1 MPSWEEW
8 KEAFLK
14 CDCMKGRRVKLLKR
28 HFDMPRYC
36 CTMTQLAK
44 AVGYKNFNAGNLQY
58 GSLAKCLV
66 KEMGWESRIS
76 ADLSTLVVFYAPP
89 PNNGFRTMGAR
100 TQARSC

>member
-1 MPSWEEW
+1 
-8 KEAFLK
+8 
-14 CDCMKGRRVKLLKR
+14 
-28 HFDMPRYC
+28 MPRYC

-89 PNNGFRTMGAR
+89 PKQRVQDNG
-100 TQARSC
+100 S